1 MALKTKSPKMT
12 LAELEQTAEFKKLTP
27 PQMMFVQTLVQ
38 SFLDCGVFDRRLA
51 TQAAY
56 AVDGENARTWGAHL
70 VRNPKIAAVL
80 QVFHNFGKSKRGIL
94 LDDLRADIK
103 AAKPGSAARA
113 KLREIEAKL
122 LGVKPK
128 KQKRRKSRD

>member
-1 MALKTKSPKMT
+1 MALKIKSRMT

-56 AVDGENARTWGAHL
+56 AVEGENARTWGAHL
-70 VRNPKIAAVL
+70 VRKPKIAAVL
-80 QVFHNFGKSKRGIL
+80 RVFQSYGKSKREIL
-94 LDDLRADIK
+94 LDDLQAEIQ
-103 AAKPGSAARA
+103 AAPLGSKARA
-113 KLREIEAKL
+113 QLVALYGQAIFN
-122 LGVKPK
+122 GK
-128 KQKRRKSRD
+128 KTKSKKGKS